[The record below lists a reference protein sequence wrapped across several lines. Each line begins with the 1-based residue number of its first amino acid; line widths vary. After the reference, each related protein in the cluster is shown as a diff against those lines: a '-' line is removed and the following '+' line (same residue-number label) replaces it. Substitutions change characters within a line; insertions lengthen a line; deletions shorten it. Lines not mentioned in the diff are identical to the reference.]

1 LTQFFNKV
9 GYTVTQLGWKNDV
22 YQLAK
27 IDQEHYSEGG
37 NEICLYSKISQVHRI
52 YLKAR
57 NALQTEQERLARYQ
71 QYNDEITVIREEH
84 IKNIKV
90 NLQSAVKADWLIFK
104 KINANTISWF
114 NREENL
120 KYKSAIIFVLNIC
133 FLVSI
138 VEIYNKIEMQEAVIL
153 GLKVLGKISAYAW
166 VGFALFIFLQM
177 VYHNLSILSG
187 LKSIGSM
194 LSWIL
199 GGCKFDETV
208 ETKFD
213 TPHFIGRYNKED
225 DKHGNFEELITRSSS

>member
-1 LTQFFNKV
+1 
-9 GYTVTQLGWKNDV
+9 
-22 YQLAK
+22 
-27 IDQEHYSEGG
+27 
-37 NEICLYSKISQVHRI
+37 
-52 YLKAR
+52 
-57 NALQTEQERLARYQ
+57 
-71 QYNDEITVIREEH
+71 
-84 IKNIKV
+84 
-90 NLQSAVKADWLIFK
+90 
-104 KINANTISWF
+104 
-114 NREENL
+114 
-120 KYKSAIIFVLNIC
+120 
-133 FLVSI
+133 
-138 VEIYNKIEMQEAVIL
+138 MQEAVIL